1 MGKDG
6 KNAVRVTTTLTKQQY
21 EALEQLAKRNGVAIA
36 WLIRRAV
43 EHVIEEEE
51 GGPLLPLVYK

>member
-21 EALEQLAKRNGVAIA
+21 EALEQLAKKNGVAIA

-43 EHVIEEEE
+43 EHAIEEGE